1 MKSND
6 VVKKLLFER
15 FKKEIPL
22 VVAAGGKVINQNG
35 KVLFIY
41 RNDKWDL
48 PKGKLDKG
56 EEIEAA
62 AIREIEEE
70 TGVDGLKIERFL
82 AKTYHIFKRGGIFKL
97 KETHWFEM
105 STEYSGKLIAQKEEG
120 ITKVKWKGPKKTKKA
135 LRNSYANIRL
145 LFLED

>member
-1 MKSND
+1 M
-6 VVKKLLFER
+6 
-15 FKKEIPL
+15 
-22 VVAAGGKVINQNG
+22 VVAAGGKVVNHKG

-56 EEIEAA
+56 ETIEAA

-70 TGVDGLKIERFL
+70 TGVGELTITSFL
-82 AKTYHIFKRGGIFKL
+82 AKTYHVFKRGGVYKL
-97 KETHWFEM
+97 KETHWYNM
-105 STEYSGKLIAQKEEG
+105 TSNHSGKLSGQLEEG

-135 LRNSYANIRL
+135 LKNSYSNIKL
-145 LFLED
+145 LFEIKED